1 MEVNRRSVE
10 IRVGGRYKLGKKI
23 GSGSFGD
30 IYEGSDIFGGGDV
43 AIKLEH
49 MSSNSQQLL
58 NEAKLMKI
66 LASDTY
72 PQMHW
77 YGTAGEYN
85 CMVMELL
92 GQNLEDLYDFC
103 TRNFTLKTVILIA
116 LEAIERIKY
125 FHDHHYIHCD
135 IKPQN
140 FLVGK
145 GEKENIIFLID
156 YGISKRYRN
165 EQTRI
170 HISYKDNKSLTG
182 TARFASRNA
191 HNGVEQTR
199 RDDLESLG
207 YIFLY
212 FLKGSL
218 PWQGL
223 KIKEKSEKYQ
233 KIREMKNSVSAKD
246 LFKGYPDEF
255 IQYME
260 YCFNLKFEE
269 EPNYRNMI
277 KMFKELFK
285 NRDYENDLAY
295 DWVTVKSNDK
305 VLKDASI
312 CQSDE
317 YEKAENQINNSK
329 FII

>member
-1 MEVNRRSVE
+1 MG
-10 IRVGGRYKLGKKI
+10 I
-23 GSGSFGD
+23 
-30 IYEGSDIFGGGDV
+30 
-43 AIKLEH
+43 
-49 MSSNSQQLL
+49 
-58 NEAKLMKI
+58 
-66 LASDTY
+66 
-72 PQMHW
+72 
-77 YGTAGEYN
+77 
-85 CMVMELL
+85 
-92 GQNLEDLYDFC
+92 
-103 TRNFTLKTVILIA
+103 
-116 LEAIERIKY
+116 
-125 FHDHHYIHCD
+125 IHCD

-156 YGISKRYRN
+156 YGLSKRYRD

-191 HNGVEQTR
+191 HNGIEQTR

-207 YIFLY
+207 YVFLY

-223 KIKEKSEKYQ
+223 KIKEKTEKYQ

-277 KMFKELFK
+277 NMFKELFK

-329 FII
+329 YF

>member
-1 MEVNRRSVE
+1 MDVNRRSVE
-10 IRVGGRYKLGKKI
+10 IRVGGRYRLGKKI
-23 GSGSFGD
+23 GAGSFAE
-30 IYEGSDIFGGGDV
+30 IYEGSDIFGGSDV

-49 MSSNSQQLL
+49 ISTSTNQLL
-58 NEAKLMKI
+58 NEAKLMKT
-66 LASDTY
+66 LSCETY
-72 PQMHW
+72 PQMFW
-77 YGTAGEYN
+77 YGVAGEYN

-103 TRNFTLKTVILIA
+103 TRNFTLKTILLITF
-116 LEAIERIKY
+116 EAIERIKY

-145 GEKENIIFLID
+145 GDKENTIFLID
-156 YGISKRYRN
+156 YGLSKRYRD

-170 HISYKDNKSLTG
+170 HISYKDNRSLTG
-182 TARFASRNA
+182 TARYASRNA
-191 HNGVEQTR
+191 HNGIEQTR

-223 KIKEKSEKYQ
+223 KIKEKSEKYE
-233 KIREMKNSVSAKD
+233 KIKEMKNSITPRE
-246 LFKGYPDEF
+246 LFNGFPEEF
-255 IQYME
+255 VKYMD

-269 EPNYRNMI
+269 EPNYRMLINS
-277 KMFKELFK
+277 FKDLYK
-285 NRDYENDLAY
+285 VSDYEFDNAY
-295 DWVTVKSNDK
+295 DWVTVKSNNK

-317 YEKAENQINNSK
+317 YEKAEKQINNSK
-329 FII
+329 